1 MSDQRGIM
9 EHGKGNGTCFRP
21 RRLGHANLWVE
32 DLQRSEAFYHD
43 ICGLTVEF
51 WEPDLVAT
59 FLGTGNTPHD
69 LGMIETTGGEAR
81 YGRNGLLQ
89 IPAGIGARVGLGHLA
104 WELENE
110 AELVEAYRRARSA
123 GVNLDITVDHQV
135 AHSVYLFDPD
145 GNYMEYYCDTV
156 KDWRRVLHGEMELIT
171 SAWDPEEGEPF
182 TEGRY
187 DEDPELRVVEEAPV
201 HPRRITH
208 AMLATTD
215 LERLASFYETVGGL
229 SEVHRQEGVVYL
241 RGSLAASPYHLAI
254 VEVGEGDPAGYH
266 HASFELQSEEA
277 LEDALGALGRRG
289 IQPERVVESDSKRSF
304 FLKDPDGLRTEY
316 YVRRSTWCYDG
327 AGSPADALVFA

>member
-1 MSDQRGIM
+1 MQQT
-9 EHGKGNGTCFRP
+9 TCFRP
-21 RRLGHANLWVE
+21 RRLGHANLWVD
-32 DLQRSEAFYHD
+32 DLKRSETFYNAT
-43 ICGLTVEF
+43 CGLTVEF

-89 IPAGIGARVGLGHLA
+89 IPAGIGAAVGLGHLA

-110 AELVEAYRRARSA
+110 AALVEAYRRAKSA
-123 GVNLDITVDHQV
+123 GVKLDITVDHQV

-171 SAWDPEEGEPF
+171 SGWDPEAEEPF

-187 DEDPELRVVEEAPV
+187 EEDPELRVVEEAAV

-208 AMLATTD
+208 AVLATTD
-215 LERLASFYETVGGL
+215 LERLVSFYRTVGGL
-229 SEVHRQEGVVYL
+229 EEVHRGAGVVYL
-241 RGSLAASPYHLAI
+241 RGSLDTCPYHLAI
-254 VEVGEGDPAGYH
+254 VEVGDEASKGYH
-266 HASFELQSEEA
+266 HASFELEGEEA
-277 LEDALGALGRRG
+277 LESSLGELDNRG
-289 IQPERVVESDSKRSF
+289 VTLERIVESDEKRSF
-304 FLKDPDGLRTEY
+304 FLRDPDGLRTEY
-316 YVRRSTWCYDG
+316 YVRRTSTFHDG
-327 AGSPADALVFA
+327 AGSAADTLVFA